1 MRLRRKKWAP
11 ETIAR
16 HPGTALNL
24 DSLNNLLSFP
34 IWKLGREKVDFCLRW
49 QRTIPLENI
58 LELR

>member
-24 DSLNNLLSFP
+24 DSLNNLPEFSYLEIGS
-34 IWKLGREKVDFCLRW
+34 GKVDFCLRW